1 MNFEI
6 IDNLFQVLVLFS
18 AMAASAVTACK
29 RKSRD
34 FLLLAG
40 GYGCFMMGT
49 LYYVLHLIITGDIP
63 QIFYVAEI
71 SWLAA
76 YLFFLSLSLSRRS
89 TKGNFPGVISIF
101 CAVLIMCLIFVFQIF
116 GPALLFSLCFV
127 VTEGTIVLRCMEVIR
142 RERKKLEVFYAGEGA
157 MAYVE
162 MLEFNDINKGLDGDF
177 GFFAM
182 PTIEDDEAKG
192 NQEKLYGAPEGMIVN
207 PNSENVDV
215 AVDFVKFL
223 TSVESQQKIVSEA
236 GHTSCTIGAHTE
248 ENTIPQLIDG
258 MAYVQNFNGMSNWT
272 DCGFEASIV
281 DTMCKLGQ
289 DFAAQSIT
297 AEDYVAGLQETAKVV
312 REQNAE

>member
-101 CAVLIMCLIFVFQIF
+101 CAVLIMC
-116 GPALLFSLCFV
+116 
-127 VTEGTIVLRCMEVIR
+127 
-142 RERKKLEVFYAGEGA
+142 
-157 MAYVE
+157 
-162 MLEFNDINKGLDGDF
+162 
-177 GFFAM
+177 
-182 PTIEDDEAKG
+182 
-192 NQEKLYGAPEGMIVN
+192 
-207 PNSENVDV
+207 
-215 AVDFVKFL
+215 
-223 TSVESQQKIVSEA
+223 
-236 GHTSCTIGAHTE
+236 
-248 ENTIPQLIDG
+248 
-258 MAYVQNFNGMSNWT
+258 
-272 DCGFEASIV
+272 
-281 DTMCKLGQ
+281 
-289 DFAAQSIT
+289 
-297 AEDYVAGLQETAKVV
+297 
-312 REQNAE
+312 

>member
-101 CAVLIMCLIFVFQIF
+101 CAVLIVCLIFVFQIF
-116 GPALLFSLCFV
+116 GPALLFSLCFA

-142 RERKKLEVFYAGEGA
+142 RERKKHL
-157 MAYVE
+157 
-162 MLEFNDINKGLDGDF
+162 LDSILLLVSWLQV
-177 GFFAM
+177 A
-182 PTIEDDEAKG
+182 
-192 NQEKLYGAPEGMIVN
+192 LY
-207 PNSENVDV
+207 
-215 AVDFVKFL
+215 
-223 TSVESQQKIVSEA
+223 IVSEFLSDY
-236 GHTSCTIGAHTE
+236 TRFNFYFVVDMVLTLT
-248 ENTIPQLIDG
+248 
-258 MAYVQNFNGMSNWT
+258 MASMY
-272 DCGFEASIV
+272 
-281 DTMCKLGQ
+281 
-289 DFAAQSIT
+289 FA
-297 AEDYVAGLQETAKVV
+297 LL
-312 REQNAE
+312 REVERE

>member
-116 GPALLFSLCFV
+116 GPALLFSLCFA
-127 VTEGTIVLRCMEVIR
+127 VTEGTIVLRCM
-142 RERKKLEVFYAGEGA
+142 KL
-157 MAYVE
+157 
-162 MLEFNDINKGLDGDF
+162 
-177 GFFAM
+177 
-182 PTIEDDEAKG
+182 
-192 NQEKLYGAPEGMIVN
+192 
-207 PNSENVDV
+207 S
-215 AVDFVKFL
+215 
-223 TSVESQQKIVSEA
+223 
-236 GHTSCTIGAHTE
+236 E
-248 ENTIPQLIDG
+248 ENERNICWTQSCCLYPGCRLHYTSYLNFYQIMPGLI
-258 MAYVQNFNGMSNWT
+258 FILW
-272 DCGFEASIV
+272 
-281 DTMCKLGQ
+281 
-289 DFAAQSIT
+289 
-297 AEDYVAGLQETAKVV
+297 
-312 REQNAE
+312 

>member
-116 GPALLFSLCFV
+116 GPALLFSLCFA

-142 RERKKLEVFYAGEGA
+142 RERKKHL
-157 MAYVE
+157 
-162 MLEFNDINKGLDGDF
+162 LDSILLLVSWLQV
-177 GFFAM
+177 A
-182 PTIEDDEAKG
+182 
-192 NQEKLYGAPEGMIVN
+192 LY
-207 PNSENVDV
+207 
-215 AVDFVKFL
+215 
-223 TSVESQQKIVSEA
+223 IVSE
-236 GHTSCTIGAHTE
+236 
-248 ENTIPQLIDG
+248 
-258 MAYVQNFNGMSNWT
+258 F
-272 DCGFEASIV
+272 
-281 DTMCKLGQ
+281 
-289 DFAAQSIT
+289 
-297 AEDYVAGLQETAKVV
+297 
-312 REQNAE
+312 

>member
-89 TKGNFPGVISIF
+89 TKGNFPGVIPIF
-101 CAVLIMCLIFVFQIF
+101 LCGVDYVFDFCLSDIRASVAF
-116 GPALLFSLCFV
+116 FSLLC
-127 VTEGTIVLRCMEVIR
+127 RYR
-142 RERKKLEVFYAGEGA
+142 RD
-157 MAYVE
+157 
-162 MLEFNDINKGLDGDF
+162 NC
-177 GFFAM
+177 
-182 PTIEDDEAKG
+182 
-192 NQEKLYGAPEGMIVN
+192 
-207 PNSENVDV
+207 S
-215 AVDFVKFL
+215 
-223 TSVESQQKIVSEA
+223 
-236 GHTSCTIGAHTE
+236 
-248 ENTIPQLIDG
+248 
-258 MAYVQNFNGMSNWT
+258 
-272 DCGFEASIV
+272 
-281 DTMCKLGQ
+281 
-289 DFAAQSIT
+289 
-297 AEDYVAGLQETAKVV
+297 
-312 REQNAE
+312 